1 MKRGILWALLIA
13 TGILIISPVDALPD
27 MLPGGFADDIAYAVI
42 DAVLVTLLA
51 TGFGKKKKEKEVF
64 GAETNGEAVPELVAA
79 LEE

>member
-51 TGFGKKKKEKEVF
+51 TGFGKKKEKEVF
-64 GAETNGEAVPELVAA
+64 EAETDEAVPELVAA
-79 LEE
+79 VEK

>member
-51 TGFGKKKKEKEVF
+51 TGFGKKKKEKEIFEV
-64 GAETNGEAVPELVAA
+64 EPIGEAVSELVAA
-79 LEE
+79 VEE

>member
-64 GAETNGEAVPELVAA
+64 ETETTGEAVPELVAA

>member
-1 MKRGILWALLIA
+1 MKMGILWALLIA

-51 TGFGKKKKEKEVF
+51 SGFGKKKEKEVF
-64 GAETNGEAVPELVAA
+64 EVDSDSEAIPELVAVV
-79 LEE
+79 EE

>member
-51 TGFGKKKKEKEVF
+51 TGFGKKKEKEVF
-64 GAETNGEAVPELVAA
+64 DVEHDGEAVPELAA
-79 LEE
+79 AIEE

>member
-51 TGFGKKKKEKEVF
+51 TGFGKKKKEKEIF
-64 GAETNGEAVPELVAA
+64 EAETTGEAVPELVAA
-79 LEE
+79 VEE